1 MPMKILIAEDEPLI
15 LQTLELK
22 LKKEGYEVIACV
34 DGLDAL
40 QKIDS
45 EQPDLIITDIM
56 MPYMSGLE
64 VVRKVK
70 NDLSSKNI
78 PVIVLSTM
86 GQESIVEEAFELG
99 ADDYLKKPFSL
110 SELSIRIKKLARKT
124 GV

>member
-1 MPMKILIAEDEPLI
+1 MKILIAEDEPLI

-22 LKKEGYEVIACV
+22 LKKEGFEVIGCV
-34 DGLDAL
+34 DGLDAI

-45 EQPDLIITDIM
+45 EKPDLIITDIM

-70 NDLSSKNI
+70 QDNGGRDI

-86 GQESIVEEAFELG
+86 GQENIVEEAFDLG

-110 SELSIRIKKLARKT
+110 SELTIRIKKLSRKKT
-124 GV
+124 T

>member
-1 MPMKILIAEDEPLI
+1 MKILIAEDEPLI

-70 NDLSSKNI
+70 QDVNAKNI

-86 GQESIVEEAFELG
+86 GQENIVEEAFELG

-110 SELSIRIKKLARKT
+110 SELIIRIKKLSKKN
-124 GV
+124 GI

>member
-1 MPMKILIAEDEPLI
+1 MKILIAEDEPLI

-22 LKKEGYEVIACV
+22 LKKEGYEVVGCL
-34 DGLDAL
+34 DGLDAI
-40 QKIDS
+40 QKIDT

-70 NDLSSKNI
+70 QDNGSRNI

-110 SELSIRIKKLARKT
+110 SELSIRIKKLTKHINT
-124 GV
+124 K

>member
-1 MPMKILIAEDEPLI
+1 MKILIAEDEPLI

-22 LKKEGYEVIACV
+22 LKKEGYQVIGCT

-40 QKIDS
+40 QKIDT

-70 NDLSSKNI
+70 QEENPSNI

-110 SELSIRIKKLARKT
+110 SELSIRIKRLAKKS
-124 GV
+124 GN

>member
-1 MPMKILIAEDEPLI
+1 MKILIAEDEPLI

-70 NDLSSKNI
+70 QDGSSKNI

-86 GQESIVEEAFELG
+86 GQENIVEEAFELG

-110 SELSIRIKKLARKT
+110 SELSIRIKKLSRKT
-124 GV
+124 SI

>member
-1 MPMKILIAEDEPLI
+1 MKILIAEDEPLI

-22 LKKEGYEVIACV
+22 LKKEGYQVIGCV

-40 QKIDS
+40 QKIEQ

-64 VVRKVK
+64 LIRKVK
-70 NDLSSKNI
+70 QDNGDKNI

-110 SELSIRIKKLARKT
+110 SELSIRIKRISGKKNPQ
-124 GV
+124 

>member
-1 MPMKILIAEDEPLI
+1 MKILIAEDEALI

-22 LKKEGYEVIACV
+22 LKKEGYEVIGCV

-70 NDLSSKNI
+70 NDLASKNI

-86 GQESIVEEAFELG
+86 GQESIVEEAFDLG

-110 SELSIRIKKLARKT
+110 SELTIRIKKLAKKN
-124 GV
+124 GLS

>member
-1 MPMKILIAEDEPLI
+1 MKILIAEDEPLI

-22 LKKEGYEVIACV
+22 LKKEGYDVIGCT

-40 QKIDS
+40 QKIDA
-45 EQPDLIITDIM
+45 EQPDLVITDIM

-70 NDLSSKNI
+70 QDDVQKNI

-86 GQESIVEEAFELG
+86 GQENIVEEAFELG

-110 SELSIRIKKLARKT
+110 SELSIRIKRLAKK
-124 GV
+124 G

>member
-1 MPMKILIAEDEPLI
+1 MKILIAEDEALI

-22 LKKEGYEVIACV
+22 LKKEGYEVIGCV

-86 GQESIVEEAFELG
+86 GQESIVEEAYDLG

-110 SELSIRIKKLARKT
+110 SELSIRIKKLARKS
-124 GV
+124 GI

>member
-1 MPMKILIAEDEPLI
+1 MKILIAEDEALI

-22 LKKEGYEVIACV
+22 LKKEGYEVIGCV

-86 GQESIVEEAFELG
+86 GQESIVEEAFDLG

-110 SELSIRIKKLARKT
+110 SELSIRIKKLARKS
-124 GV
+124 GI

>member
-1 MPMKILIAEDEPLI
+1 MKILIAEDEALI

-22 LKKEGYEVIACV
+22 LKKEGYEVIGCV
-34 DGLDAL
+34 DGLEAL

-70 NDLSSKNI
+70 NDLASRSI

-86 GQESIVEEAFELG
+86 GQESIVEEAFDLG

-110 SELSIRIKKLARKT
+110 SELSIRIKKLAKKN
-124 GV
+124 GL

>member
-1 MPMKILIAEDEPLI
+1 MKILIAEDEPLI

-22 LKKEGYEVIACV
+22 LKKEGYQVIGCV
-34 DGLDAL
+34 DGLEAL

-70 NDLSSKNI
+70 QDLSTKNT

-124 GV
+124 SI

>member
-1 MPMKILIAEDEPLI
+1 MKILIAEDEPLI

-70 NDLSSKNI
+70 QDVHAKNI

-86 GQESIVEEAFELG
+86 GQENIVEEAFELG

-110 SELSIRIKKLARKT
+110 SELSIRIKKLSKKN
-124 GV
+124 GI

>member
-1 MPMKILIAEDEPLI
+1 MKILIAEDEPLI

-22 LKKEGYEVIACV
+22 LKKEGYQVIGCV

-45 EQPDLIITDIM
+45 EHPDLIITDIM

-70 NDLSSKNI
+70 QDVSSRNT

-110 SELSIRIKKLARKT
+110 SELSIRIKKLAKKN
-124 GV
+124 GI

>member
-1 MPMKILIAEDEPLI
+1 MKILIAEDEPLI

-22 LKKEGYEVIACV
+22 LKKEGYEVIGCV

-40 QKIDS
+40 QKIDT

-70 NDLSSKNI
+70 QDDQSRNT

-110 SELSIRIKKLARKT
+110 SELSIRIKKLAKKNSQ
-124 GV
+124 

>member
-1 MPMKILIAEDEPLI
+1 MKILIAEDEALI

-22 LKKEGYEVIACV
+22 LKKEGYEVIGCV

-86 GQESIVEEAFELG
+86 GQESIVEEAFDLG

-110 SELSIRIKKLARKT
+110 SELSIRIKKLAKKN
-124 GV
+124 GI

>member
-1 MPMKILIAEDEPLI
+1 MKILIAEDEPLI

-22 LKKEGYEVIACV
+22 LKKEGYEVIGCA

-70 NDLSSKNI
+70 QDAGSRNI

-110 SELSIRIKKLARKT
+110 SELSIRIKKLSRKASI
-124 GV
+124 

>member
-1 MPMKILIAEDEPLI
+1 MKILIAEDEALI

-22 LKKEGYEVIACV
+22 LKKEGYEVIGCV

-70 NDLSSKNI
+70 NDLASKNI

-86 GQESIVEEAFELG
+86 GQENIVEEAFDLG

-110 SELSIRIKKLARKT
+110 SELSIRIKKLARKN
-124 GV
+124 GL

>member
-1 MPMKILIAEDEPLI
+1 MKVLIAEDEALI

-22 LKKEGYEVIACV
+22 LKKEGYTVIGCT
-34 DGLDAL
+34 DGMDAI
-40 QKIDS
+40 QKIDT
-45 EQPDLIITDIM
+45 ENPDLIITDIM

-70 NDLSSKNI
+70 QDMHKKDI

-86 GQESIVEEAFELG
+86 GQENIVEEAFELG

-110 SELSIRIKKLARKT
+110 SELGIRVKRLTRNKS
-124 GV
+124 

>member
-1 MPMKILIAEDEPLI
+1 MKILIAEDEALI

-22 LKKEGYEVIACV
+22 LKKEGYEVIGCV
-34 DGLDAL
+34 DGLEAL

-70 NDLSSKNI
+70 SDLALKNI

-86 GQESIVEEAFELG
+86 GQESIVEEAFDLG

-110 SELSIRIKKLARKT
+110 SELSIRIKKLAKKN
-124 GV
+124 GL

>member
-1 MPMKILIAEDEPLI
+1 MKILIAEDEALI

-22 LKKEGYEVIACV
+22 LKKEGYEVIGCV

-56 MPYMSGLE
+56 MSYMSGLE

-86 GQESIVEEAFELG
+86 GQESIVEEAFDLG

-110 SELSIRIKKLARKT
+110 SELSIRIKKLAKKN
-124 GV
+124 GI

>member
-1 MPMKILIAEDEPLI
+1 MKILIAEDEPLI

-22 LKKEGYEVIACV
+22 LKKEGYEVIGCV

-70 NDLSSKNI
+70 QDPGLKNI

-86 GQESIVEEAFELG
+86 GQENIVEEAFELG

-110 SELSIRIKKLARKT
+110 SELSIRIKKLSRKT
-124 GV
+124 SI

>member
-1 MPMKILIAEDEPLI
+1 MKILIAEDEPLI

-22 LKKEGYEVIACV
+22 LKKEGYEVIGCA
-34 DGLDAL
+34 DGLEAL
-40 QKIDS
+40 QKIDA
-45 EQPDLIITDIM
+45 EHPDLIITDIM

-70 NDLSSKNI
+70 QDVNSKNI

-110 SELSIRIKKLARKT
+110 SELSIRIKKLSKKASI
-124 GV
+124 

>member
-1 MPMKILIAEDEPLI
+1 MHMKILIAEDEPLI

>member
-1 MPMKILIAEDEPLI
+1 MKILIAEDEPLI

-22 LKKEGYEVIACV
+22 LKKEGYEVIGCV

-110 SELSIRIKKLARKT
+110 SELSIRIKRLARKS
-124 GV
+124 GQ

>member
-1 MPMKILIAEDEPLI
+1 MKILVAEDEPLI

-22 LKKEGYEVIACV
+22 LKKEGYVVIGCT
-34 DGLDAL
+34 DGLDAI

-45 EQPDLIITDIM
+45 EKPDLIITDIM

-70 NDLSSKNI
+70 QDNGSQNI

-99 ADDYLKKPFSL
+99 ADDFLKKPFSL
-110 SELSIRIKKLARKT
+110 SELSIRIKKLAKNINSK
-124 GV
+124 